1 MTLDEAITHALDE
14 AEKHGRQAKK
24 ISGINMYQS
33 GKLYQCAREHA
44 QLAEWLEE
52 LKAYRACTTSRS
64 FWDGKHCGGC
74 LFYDDCPF
82 DPKEDEV

>member
-44 QLAEWLEE
+44 QLAEWLME
-52 LKAYRACTTSRS
+52 LKAYRETYPYGVDRYNGQDEPQT
-64 FWDGKHCGGC
+64 DC
-74 LFYDDCPF
+74 L
-82 DPKEDEV
+82 